1 MSFKLSIT
9 YVRISLVGD
18 GLGASVGKVDVV
30 RSRCVSLA
38 IARLG
43 VTHVVVVI
51 VLHIIGESVRV
62 GDILNVACNNSKNQV
77 QSLSIT

>member
-1 MSFKLSIT
+1 MPLKLSIT

-43 VTHVVVVI
+43 VAHVVVMI
-51 VLHIIGESVRV
+51 VLHVIGESVRV
-62 GDILNVACNNSKNQV
+62 GDILLKNDIIKVKIKLKHSK
-77 QSLSIT
+77 